1 MSGQLDRNTQCGLG
15 IRGLAL
21 CARVDASLRQLKP
34 TVAISQHVP
43 VGLRYMHLPNVN
55 RQAEVAYQEGIS
67 GVCATIC
74 SNEPT
79 PSIGNLYKFPRK
91 QALEDVF

>member
-1 MSGQLDRNTQCGLG
+1 
-15 IRGLAL
+15 
-21 CARVDASLRQLKP
+21 
-34 TVAISQHVP
+34 
-43 VGLRYMHLPNVN
+43 MHLPNVN